1 MGAPI
6 NWADM
11 HGRLLFA
18 SLALAGAS
26 GCSANVGASAELDA
40 EASAAAA
47 SIVVERVTGPD
58 GTRSDAKARFV
69 RGRAGPLTEDVLRF
83 LALDEAPAPLGSCV
97 RASGEVPS
105 VPVGGLRL
113 LDVGKVTLHADST
126 AAPFE
131 LSKRRVPDV
140 VDVVS
145 GVIYGASRLDVA
157 SRAPLEV
164 RVAGE
169 PELGPVRVAIE
180 APGDVGGLRMDGH
193 DPAHPVAAGS
203 DVELTWEPSAEREPI
218 SVDVTAIDGEGRRST
233 WRCGQ
238 LDTGH
243 ATVAAA
249 LLGDGDG
256 IIAVRRSHRTTF
268 RSAGID
274 KGELRVDFVREL
286 PYTRRR

>member
-1 MGAPI
+1 MTSFG
-6 NWADM
+6 
-11 HGRLLFA
+11 A
-18 SLALAGAS
+18 SLRRER
-26 GCSANVGASAELDA
+26 ELRGVTLQ
-40 EASAAAA
+40 EIAA
-47 SIVVERVTGPD
+47 STKIGVSMLQAIEDDRFDKLPQGL
-58 GTRSDAKARFV
+58 FV
-69 RGRAGPLTEDVLRF
+69 RGFVREYARF

-193 DPAHPVAAGS
+193 DSAHPVAAGS